1 MFLTSVKAQLL
12 KLLTPDRIASAHCDI
27 PCGIYDPHQAQL
39 AAHSVI
45 RMIDLIAAVERGDE
59 TKAEHDIARYVAVKE
74 EHAEIV
80 KREVRIIWGDYFKPE
95 HLQEFPNLHGLV
107 FDIMKLAS
115 KGRQTLDKAAAE
127 ELLAKVQEFAEIFFK
142 TKGRDTQRIATVYP
156 TGGEIV
162 QAA

>member
-1 MFLTSVKAQLL
+1 
-12 KLLTPDRIASAHCDI
+12 
-27 PCGIYDPHQAQL
+27 
-39 AAHSVI
+39 
-45 RMIDLIAAVERGDE
+45 MIDLIAAVERADE
-59 TKAEHDIARYVAVKE
+59 TKAEHDISRYVTVKE

-80 KREVRIIWGDYFKPE
+80 KREVRIIWGDYFKAE

-127 ELLAKVQEFAEIFFK
+127 ELLSKVQEFAEIFYK
-142 TKGRDTQRIATVYP
+142 TKGRETKRVATVYP
-156 TGGEIV
+156 TGGELV

>member
-1 MFLTSVKAQLL
+1 MFLTNARSHLM
-12 KLLTPDRIASAHCDI
+12 KLLTPARMVSAHCDI

-45 RMIDLIAAVERGDE
+45 RMIDLIAAVERSDE

-80 KREVRIIWGDYFKPE
+80 KREVRIIWGDYFKAE
-95 HLQEFPNLHGLV
+95 HLQEYPNLHTLV

-156 TGGEIV
+156 TGGEVV

>member
-1 MFLTSVKAQLL
+1 MVLTALKTRLVKA
-12 KLLTPDRIASAHCDI
+12 LTPTRIARAHCDI
-27 PCGIYDPHQAQL
+27 PCGIYDPHAAQV

-45 RMIDLIAAVERGDE
+45 RMIELIEGLEGGDP
-59 TKAEHDIARYVAVKE
+59 KKLAHDVSRHMLVKD

-80 KREVRIIWGDYFKPE
+80 KREVRIIWGDYFKAE
-95 HLQEFPNLHGLV
+95 HVQEYPNLHGLV

-115 KGRQTLDKAAAE
+115 KGRQTLDKAAAQ

-142 TKGRDTQRIATVYP
+142 TKGRSTQRIATVYP

-162 QAA
+162 QAT